1 MKKSVKLLLY
11 EVFKMVDMHN
21 DQENI
26 KFDIMSI
33 AVDFIFVVKKIN
45 FKYACMINISDF
57 KRGYSP

>member
-45 FKYACMINISDF
+45 FKYVCMINISDF